1 MAKYSIKD
9 LEQLSGIK
17 AHTIR
22 IWEQR
27 YNCISPERTSTN
39 IRYYSD
45 EDLKYILNIAFL
57 KDRGY
62 KISKIIKLSRA
73 EINHEVLSL
82 SDVEMPQKEQI
93 HALTLAMINMD
104 ERKFDKVL
112 SNSLL
117 ILGLE
122 KAMLQV
128 IYPFLHRIG
137 ILWQSG
143 SINPCHEHFIS
154 NLVRQKLI
162 VAIDGIDQGEGRKV
176 LIFLPEGELHELGIL
191 FAAYIFKSRGYHSI
205 YFGQSVPFDDIKLA
219 REIINPEMVFTIVTS
234 YPEKDSANR
243 FISELGKLFIDK
255 PVFIAGSLSENQIP
269 KINSNVRFLSSP
281 EDLIKVIE
289 SEFESYIIS

>member
-9 LEQLSGIK
+9 LEHLSGIK

-27 YNCISPERTSTN
+27 YNCFCPDRTSTN

-57 KDRGY
+57 KDRGF
-62 KISKIIKLSRA
+62 KISNIIKLSKA
-73 EINHEVLSL
+73 EINKEVLSH
-82 SDVEMPQKEQI
+82 SEVEMPQKEQI

-122 KAMLQV
+122 KAMLHV

-162 VAIDGIDQGEGRKV
+162 VAIDGIDQGEGPKV
-176 LIFLPEGELHELGIL
+176 LMFLPEGELHELGLL
-191 FAAYIFKSRGYHSI
+191 FAAYIFKTRGFQLV
-205 YFGQSVPFDDIKLA
+205 YFGQTVPYDDIILA
-219 REIINPEMVFTIVTS
+219 NQTLKPDMVFTIVTS
-234 YPEKDSANR
+234 YPEQDSAKKY
-243 FISELGKLFIDK
+243 ILDLGKLFQEK
-255 PVFIAGSLSENQIP
+255 PVFITGSLSKDDLSE
-269 KINSNVRFLSSP
+269 KTSNVRFMANP
-281 EDLIKVIE
+281 EDLINVLE
-289 SEFESYIIS
+289 TEFESFIIS